1 LISKHNPS
9 AANLDL
15 YAPHVTVIPDGDYA
29 LLQNSDFVELGLS
42 VEFLKPANTK
52 LKTIYLDGRPS

>member
-1 LISKHNPS
+1 
-9 AANLDL
+9 L

-29 LLQNSDFVELGLS
+29 LLQNSEFVEFGLS